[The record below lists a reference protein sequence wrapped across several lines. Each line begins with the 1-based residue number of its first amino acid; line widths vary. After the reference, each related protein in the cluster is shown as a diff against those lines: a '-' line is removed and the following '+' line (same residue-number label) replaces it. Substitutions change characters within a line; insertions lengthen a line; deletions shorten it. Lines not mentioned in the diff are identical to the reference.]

1 MKKFFSLLAA
11 VLTVL
16 PLLAFGASAN
26 DTASA
31 ATGPDNGTVDKLID
45 ASMDW
50 LLLTHIYTDGDLLH
64 GSYPHGTIDTL
75 LKDHVDPDKSFV
87 KIYGKSNAF
96 FSRDNAE
103 FLYCKVTYHD
113 WHSFN
118 DMYAEAGNIF
128 SGDWIKRSVHSIYQQ
143 EKLAP
148 DNYEHF
154 IEKDGDIYVC
164 AGIDNSAEL
173 LGCLFFRT
181 LERTP
186 ESRYTLLGEEEMFYL
201 SEDGTKDMSRFF
213 STSWVNKGGFGV
225 AVGAKVYD
233 RYIYKITA
241 ADSTEAK
248 VDVVV
253 FNVLAAR
260 NSAFKA
266 TLELKNTQDGW
277 RISGGTLI
285 EAFYEGKILDKM
297 SEDEYVAFLADI
309 GVDDINPPL
318 ASPPTGDTNGTR
330 AVIFTSAAALA
341 AVIPAAVLTY
351 RRRREE

>member
-1 MKKFFSLLAA
+1 MKKAKRIFILLISL
-11 VLTVL
+11 VLLCSAL
-16 PLLAFGASAN
+16 PV
-26 DTASA
+26 ASA

-50 LLLTHIYTDGDLLH
+50 LLLTHIYTDGDVMYR
-64 GSYPHGTIDTL
+64 SYPHGTIDTL
-75 LKDHVDPDKSFV
+75 LKDHVNPDKSFV
-87 KIYGKSNAF
+87 KIYGKSNF
-96 FSRDNAE
+96 IYRDNAE
-103 FLYCKVTYHD
+103 FLYRKVTYHD

-128 SGDWIKRSVHSIYQQ
+128 SGDWIKRSVHSIFQQ
-143 EKLAP
+143 EKYAP

-173 LGCLFFRT
+173 LGYLFFRT
-181 LERTP
+181 LEA
-186 ESRYTLLGEEEMFYL
+186 RYTLLGEDEMEYL
-201 SEDGTKDMSRFF
+201 SEDGMKDMSRFF
-213 STSWVNKGGFGV
+213 STGWVNKRGFGI

-253 FNVLAAR
+253 FNALAAR

-318 ASPPTGDTNGTR
+318 AAPPTGDTSGTR
-330 AVIFTSAAALA
+330 VVIFTSVAALA
-341 AVIPAAVLTY
+341 AVIPAAVLTF
-351 RRRREE
+351 RRRRED

>member
-1 MKKFFSLLAA
+1 MKKTRRIFILLISLILVCSA
-11 VLTVL
+11 L
-16 PLLAFGASAN
+16 PV
-26 DTASA
+26 ASA
-31 ATGPDNGTVDKLID
+31 AAGPDNGTVDKLID

-50 LLLTHIYTDGDLLH
+50 LLLTHIYTDGNLLH

-164 AGIDNSAEL
+164 AGIDNSVEL

-186 ESRYTLLGEEEMFYL
+186 EAMYTLLGEEEMRYL
-201 SEDGTKDMSRFF
+201 SEDSTKDMSRFF
-213 STSWVNKGGFGV
+213 STGWFHRLGFGI

-248 VDVVV
+248 ADVVV
-253 FNVLAAR
+253 FNALAAR

-318 ASPPTGDTNGTR
+318 AAPPTGDTSGTR

-341 AVIPAAVLTY
+341 AIPAAVLTF
-351 RRRREE
+351 RRKRED

>member
-1 MKKFFSLLAA
+1 MKKFFALLVA
-11 VLTVL
+11 VLIVL
-16 PLLAFGASAN
+16 PLLAFGASAD

-50 LLLTHIYTDGDLLH
+50 LLLTHIYTDGDVLYQ
-64 GSYPHGTIDTL
+64 SYPHGTIDTL

-87 KIYGKSNAF
+87 KIYGKSHFIA
-96 FSRDNAE
+96 RDNAE
-103 FLYCKVTYHD
+103 FLYRKVTYHD

-118 DMYAEAGNIF
+118 DMYAEAENIF
-128 SGDWIKRSVHSIYQQ
+128 SGDWIKRSVHSIFQQ
-143 EKLAP
+143 EKYAP

-164 AGIDNSAEL
+164 AGIDNSAEI
-173 LGCLFFRT
+173 LGYLFFRT
-181 LERTP
+181 LEA
-186 ESRYTLLGEEEMFYL
+186 RYTLLGEDEMEYL
-201 SEDGTKDMSRFF
+201 SEDGMKDMSRFF
-213 STSWVNKGGFGV
+213 STGWVNKRGFGI

-248 VDVVV
+248 ADVVV
-253 FNVLAAR
+253 FNALAAR

-351 RRRREE
+351 RRRRED

>member
-1 MKKFFSLLAA
+1 MKKAKRIFILLISLVLACA
-11 VLTVL
+11 TL
-16 PLLAFGASAN
+16 PV
-26 DTASA
+26 ASA
-31 ATGPDNGTVDKLID
+31 AAGPDNGTVDKLID

-50 LLLTHIYTDGDLLH
+50 LLLTHIYTDGNALYQ
-64 GSYPHGTIDTL
+64 SYPHGTIDTL

-87 KIYGKSNAF
+87 KIYGKSNSIA
-96 FSRDNAE
+96 RTNAE
-103 FLYCKVTYHD
+103 FLYRKVTYHD

-128 SGDWIKRSVHSIYQQ
+128 SGDWIKRSVHSIFQQ
-143 EKLAP
+143 KKYVP

-164 AGIDNSAEL
+164 AGIDNSAEV
-173 LGCLFFRT
+173 LGCLFFRND
-181 LERTP
+181 EA
-186 ESRYTLLGEEEMFYL
+186 RYTLLGEEEVWYL
-201 SEDGTKDMSRFF
+201 REDGTKDMSRFF
-213 STSWVNKGGFGV
+213 STGWFHRLGFGV

-248 VDVVV
+248 ADVVV
-253 FNVLAAR
+253 FNALAAR

-318 ASPPTGDTNGTR
+318 AAPPTGDTSGTR

-341 AVIPAAVLTY
+341 AIPAAVLTF
-351 RRRREE
+351 RRRREDAEAV